1 MMTQNAGYNALAEEV
16 QQYVLDFFREHANEK
31 IVYHDL
37 AHTQAV
43 VAAAIQIANHYGLN
57 DHDFFIVL
65 TAAWFHDL
73 GYFTDA
79 SIHEEEGAAL
89 AATYLQQ
96 KNIDEEIIL
105 AVKNCILAT
114 KMPQQPHNLL
124 EEIICDADLFHLG
137 TDEFAE
143 RNKLMRKEY
152 AGVFEKEIPKDE
164 WRIKTIKLLESHHYH
179 TDYCRLLLNE
189 KKEKNLD
196 TLKRKEEKKS
206 QEKNEE
212 TLKLPI
218 TGSDEEPKAK
228 EIKEKAKKEN
238 RPERGIETMFRIS
251 SGNHQKLSDQADS
264 KSHILITVNS
274 IIISVLLSILLKSL
288 DQYPQL
294 RIPAYLLLF
303 VNLITII
310 LAILATRP
318 AIPGGTFTQNDLD
331 EKKVNLLFFGNF
343 YRMSLQDYASGMIQM
358 MNDREFLYG
367 SLIRDVYSQGV
378 VLGRK
383 YRMLRAAYNVFMF
396 GLIISV
402 IAFVIASVIS

>member
-1 MMTQNAGYNALAEEV
+1 MTPDTSYNTLAEEV
-16 QQYVLDFFREHANEK
+16 QQYVLDFFSDHANEK

-37 AHTQAV
+37 THTQAV
-43 VAAAIQIANHYGLN
+43 VAAAIQIANHYSLN
-57 DHDFFIVL
+57 DHDFFIAL

-73 GYFTDA
+73 GYFTNA
-79 SIHEEEGAAL
+79 SSHEEEGAAL
-89 AATYLQQ
+89 AAEYLQN
-96 KNIDEEIIL
+96 KNIDEATIL

-143 RNKLMRKEY
+143 RNKLMRREY
-152 AGVFEKEIPKDE
+152 AGVFEKEIPKEE

-189 KKEKNLD
+189 KKQENLD
-196 TLKRKEEKKS
+196 KLKRKEEKKT

-218 TGSDEEPKAK
+218 TESDDEPKAK
-228 EIKEKAKKEN
+228 EVKEKQKKES

-318 AIPGGTFTQNDLD
+318 TIPGGTFTQNDLD

-402 IAFVIASVIS
+402 IAFVVASVVS

>member
-1 MMTQNAGYNALAEEV
+1 MTPDTSYNTLAEEV
-16 QQYVLDFFREHANEK
+16 QQYVLDFFRDHANEK

-37 AHTQAV
+37 THTQAV
-43 VAAAIQIANHYGLN
+43 VAAAIQIANHYSLN
-57 DHDFFIVL
+57 DHDFFIAL
-65 TAAWFHDL
+65 AAAWFHDL
-73 GYFTDA
+73 GYFTNA
-79 SIHEEEGAAL
+79 SSHEEEGAAL
-89 AATYLQQ
+89 AAEYLQN
-96 KNIDEEIIL
+96 KNIDEATIL

-143 RNKLMRKEY
+143 RNKLMRREY
-152 AGVFEKEIPKDE
+152 AGVFEKEIPKEE

-189 KKEKNLD
+189 KKQENLD
-196 TLKRKEEKKS
+196 KLKRKEEKKT

-218 TGSDEEPKAK
+218 TESDDEPKAK
-228 EIKEKAKKEN
+228 EVKEKQKKES

-402 IAFVIASVIS
+402 IAFVVASVVS

>member
-1 MMTQNAGYNALAEEV
+1 MTPDTSYNTLAEEV
-16 QQYVLDFFREHANEK
+16 QQYVLDFFRDHANEK

-43 VAAAIQIANHYGLN
+43 VAAAIQIANHYSLN
-57 DHDFFIVL
+57 DHDFFIAL

-73 GYFTDA
+73 GYFTNA
-79 SIHEEEGAAL
+79 SSHEEEGAAL
-89 AATYLQQ
+89 AAEYLQN
-96 KNIDEEIIL
+96 KNIDEATIL

-143 RNKLMRKEY
+143 RNKLMRREY
-152 AGVFEKEIPKDE
+152 AGVFEKEIPKEE

-189 KKEKNLD
+189 KKQENLD
-196 TLKRKEEKKS
+196 KLKRKEEKKT

-218 TGSDEEPKAK
+218 TESDDEPKAK
-228 EIKEKAKKEN
+228 EAKEKQKKES

-318 AIPGGTFTQNDLD
+318 TIPGGTFTQNDLD

-402 IAFVIASVIS
+402 IAFVVASVVS